1 MPNIRAQALSRAALI
16 VGDMDALA
24 EKLAISP
31 EMLASYLRGEFP
43 VPANVFRRATEII
56 SDSTVS
62 GALNGEPSPNKRLRK
77 K

>member
-1 MPNIRAQALSRAALI
+1 MPNIRVQALSRAALI
-16 VGDMDALA
+16 VGDMGALA
-24 EKLAISP
+24 DKLAISP
-31 EMLASYLRGEFP
+31 EILASYLRGDVP

-62 GALNGEPSPNKRLRK
+62 RALNGEPSPSKRLRK